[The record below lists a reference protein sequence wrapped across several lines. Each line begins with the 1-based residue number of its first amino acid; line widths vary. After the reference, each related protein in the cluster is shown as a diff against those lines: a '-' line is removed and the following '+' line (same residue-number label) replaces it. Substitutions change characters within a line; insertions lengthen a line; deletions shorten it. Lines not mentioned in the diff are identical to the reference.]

1 MLKVTVVTTGPGDVY
16 TCVYVFG
23 VAAAFRFGS
32 SDEEDIE
39 IATNKTP
46 ERGDTEDRQEDDE
59 FDFYT

>member
-1 MLKVTVVTTGPGDVY
+1 M
-16 TCVYVFG
+16 CVFG

-39 IATNKTP
+39 IPTNKTP
-46 ERGDTEDRQEDDE
+46 ERGDVAKDDE

>member
-1 MLKVTVVTTGPGDVY
+1 MNAKSDCNYNVY
-16 TCVYVFG
+16 MCVFG

-39 IATNKTP
+39 IPTNKTP
-46 ERGDTEDRQEDDE
+46 ERGDVAKDDE

>member
-1 MLKVTVVTTGPGDVY
+1 MFTHV
-16 TCVYVFG
+16 CVFG

-39 IATNKTP
+39 IPTNKTP
-46 ERGDTEDRQEDDE
+46 EKGDVEKEEDDE